1 MDAELEALIL
11 ALNAALEAQGS
22 EQADPLRE
30 RFESLLDETS
40 RKHGVPPAAME
51 SAVRL
56 AYLRWLRAQ
65 QKPPTMPPS
74 A

>member
-1 MDAELEALIL
+1 MEQELEALIV
-11 ALNAALEAQGS
+11 ALDAALEAQGS
-22 EQADPLRE
+22 DQADPLRE
-30 RFESLLDETS
+30 RFESLLEETS
-40 RKHGVPPAAME
+40 RKHGLPSAALE
-51 SAVRL
+51 SAVRF